1 MAPTPQYAP
10 QYGQATAVM
19 KTKTPAVLLAVFLGT
34 WTWLY
39 TYQRD
44 ATKFWITLGA
54 QFLLFLLGIG
64 FIINWGFWLWA
75 VIEASNRSDD
85 WYNKYPNGR

>member
-1 MAPTPQYAP
+1 
-10 QYGQATAVM
+10 M